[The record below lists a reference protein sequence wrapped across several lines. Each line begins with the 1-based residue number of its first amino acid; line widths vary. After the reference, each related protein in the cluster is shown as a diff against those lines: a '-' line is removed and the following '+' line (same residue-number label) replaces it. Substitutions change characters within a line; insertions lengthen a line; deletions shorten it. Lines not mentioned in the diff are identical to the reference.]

1 MALSMD
7 EQRILD
13 EIERGLASADPVL
26 ATRMATF
33 GAPRRIVALR
43 MRRLRLVA
51 SLMTLVVVAMVSVL
65 VYALVPFRSGADRH
79 AGTKASSSPAQP
91 VMTTPSHA
99 AQSHPAQSSRPSPA
113 GPVPAGPVSAGPVPA
128 GRICAGEVV
137 RRSECRARERDSRE
151 HRRPRL
157 SGGERGGQPGAEYPG
172 RHLGQ
177 PGRASAGAEHARP
190 VGRSAPGQPAAQRA
204 RGPVLRQAG
213 QFSRQNC
220 SRYCSSPS
228 RFFLACW
235 NSSLSGSTP
244 RSNISSYSRMTS
256 RRLRA

>member
-13 EIERGLASADPVL
+13 QIERGLASADPAL
-26 ATRMATF
+26 ATRMSSF
-33 GAPRRIVALR
+33 GAPRRITTMR

-51 SLMTLVVVAMVSVL
+51 SLMTLLVIASVSVV
-65 VYALVPFRSGADRH
+65 VYALVPFRTVADRH
-79 AGTKASSSPAQP
+79 AGSKPSTSPVHPA
-91 VMTTPSHA
+91 MTTPSHPA
-99 AQSHPAQSSRPSPA
+99 AQSPA
-113 GPVPAGPVSAGPVPA
+113 GPLVSGGQSRAGDRVSRGHSP
-128 GRICAGEVV
+128 GQL
-137 RRSECRARERDSRE
+137 SARERHGRPGAQ
-151 HRRPRL
+151 RPR
-157 SGGERGGQPGAEYPG
+157 GQF
-172 RHLGQ
+172 GQ
-177 PGRASAGAEHARP
+177 PGRASASPEHARP
-190 VGRSAPGQPAAQRA
+190 VGPAI
-204 RGPVLRQAG
+204 GQAG

-220 SRYCSSPS
+220 RRYCSSPS